1 MLRLDGV
8 MVALLPGCQRKLPWW
23 ADVWIEKKRERAMWI
38 SEGKEDA
45 EALRLKACLTFM
57 GNAKGQE

>member
-1 MLRLDGV
+1 
-8 MVALLPGCQRKLPWW
+8 
-23 ADVWIEKKRERAMWI
+23 MWI